1 MRVLIVE
8 DEKAAVRN
16 LKAILEEVVPSVD
29 ILAVT
34 DSIAES
40 VHWLSHHPMPDVI
53 FMDIHLADGSAFE
66 IFEHIKITSPII
78 FTTAYDEYALKA
90 FKVNSVDYLLKP
102 ISGTDLHHAVD
113 KLNTLQ
119 KCDTG
124 TNLDSFISHFREQI
138 RYKTHFLVPTKGDKL
153 YLVSVC
159 DIHYFYVCNNEV
171 RAFINDTQSYI
182 IAQSLEDISDSL
194 DPSQFIRVNRQFIIS
209 KNSVKDI
216 DLWYNGRLS
225 VNLVLSTP
233 EKIIISRPKVHEFKR
248 WLIGSY

>member
-16 LKAILEEVVPSVD
+16 LKAILQEVVPLAD

-40 VHWLSHHPMPDVI
+40 VEWLSHHPMPDII

-66 IFEHIKITSPII
+66 IFEHIKITAPII

-102 ISGTDLHHAVD
+102 ISGTDLKQAVD
-113 KLNTLQ
+113 KLNSLQ
-119 KCDTG
+119 KCDAD
-124 TNLDSFISHFREQI
+124 TNLDSFISHFRKHI

-153 YLVSVC
+153 SLVSVC
-159 DIHYFYVCNNEV
+159 DIQYFFVSNNEV
-171 RAFINDTQSYI
+171 RAFINDNESYI
-182 IAQSLEDISDSL
+182 IPQSLEDISDSL
-194 DPSQFIRVNRQFIIS
+194 DPSEFIRVNRQFIIS

-225 VNLVLSTP
+225 VNLRLAIP
-233 EKIIISRPKVHEFKR
+233 EKIIISRPKVHEFKE
-248 WLIGSY
+248 WLIGVY